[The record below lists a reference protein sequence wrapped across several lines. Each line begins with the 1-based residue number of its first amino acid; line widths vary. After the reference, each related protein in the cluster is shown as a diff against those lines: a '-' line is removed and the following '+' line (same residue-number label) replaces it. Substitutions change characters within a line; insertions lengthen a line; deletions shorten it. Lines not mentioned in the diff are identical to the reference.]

1 MNNGVGVPQSIIL
14 FGGTSEIGMAILGR
28 LVRPGVSRLVLVSR
42 DIDAAN
48 RAVQPVVGSLPEID
62 VHHVVY
68 DATDANSCE
77 QAVTEAINFAG
88 DVDLAII
95 AQGILDDTD
104 LYEAPSSLVPMVS
117 VNFTN
122 AMVIMYALAHQL
134 RSQGYGRIVLL
145 SSVAGERVRKSNA
158 AYGATKAGVDGFA
171 LALDHDLEKSGASVM
186 VVRPGFVET
195 KMTAG
200 MNKVPFTSTASQV
213 ADAVE
218 RGLRSGRRIVWVPGI
233 LRWVFLVFRHLPTF
247 VWRRLPI

>member
-14 FGGTSEIGMAILGR
+14 FGGTSDIGIAVLGR

-48 RAVQPVVGSLPEID
+48 TAVQPVVGSLPEID

-68 DATDANSCE
+68 DAMDADSCE
-77 QAVTEAINFAG
+77 RAVAEAIGFAG

-104 LYEAPSSLVPMVS
+104 LYGSPTSLVAMAS

-122 AMVIMYALAHQL
+122 AMVVMYALAQQL
-134 RSQGYGRIVLL
+134 RSQGYGKIVVL
-145 SSVAGERVRKSNA
+145 SSVAGERVRRTNA
-158 AYGATKAGVDGFA
+158 AYGATKAGIDGFA
-171 LALDHDLEKSGASVM
+171 LALDHDLEKSGSSIL

-195 KMTAG
+195 KMTEG
-200 MNKVPFTSTASQV
+200 MAKVPFSSTPSQV
-213 ADAVE
+213 AEAIE
-218 RGLRSGRRIVWVPGI
+218 RGLRSGKRIVWVPGL

-247 VWRRLPI
+247 VWRRLPV